1 MSDQNNLTIV
11 IPTRNRPYLV
21 KNQVKFYNSVRFS
34 FKILYIDGS
43 DVEIHE
49 ENLRN
54 IAAYGQNIDCKIA
67 RAKPNEFVNPARR
80 INEQFRDH
88 LDSIETEFVCQSGDD
103 DFYLESGIRQQ
114 IQRLRER
121 HDLSAC
127 GGIYLHVMTRN
138 LASPNLNSR
147 EGHLSIWPAAH
158 RMSSNAFERIRN
170 NVTTPFNVSYAVKR
184 TKIWKDCFSHFSENE
199 MESAHIEQLMS
210 AVVLARGKVERIP
223 TISLIRHYHHRNDDS
238 MRLDETYNVFNPD
251 FERRANLF
259 LDNFRTLFD
268 LYDLDV
274 PKDWRKQLII
284 GFRICALH
292 DTSVQLR
299 RVTRDWIQ
307 SGDKDKIETETKEVL
322 RKYGDSTLIQN
333 IVEFIVDNTLNGL
346 NGQEA
351 NSFVPGVTRFG

>member
-1 MSDQNNLTIV
+1 
-11 IPTRNRPYLV
+11 
-21 KNQVKFYNSVRFS
+21 
-34 FKILYIDGS
+34 
-43 DVEIHE
+43 
-49 ENLRN
+49 
-54 IAAYGQNIDCKIA
+54 
-67 RAKPNEFVNPARR
+67 
-80 INEQFRDH
+80 
-88 LDSIETEFVCQSGDD
+88 
-103 DFYLESGIRQQ
+103 
-114 IQRLRER
+114 
-121 HDLSAC
+121 
-127 GGIYLHVMTRN
+127 
-138 LASPNLNSR
+138 
-147 EGHLSIWPAAH
+147 
-158 RMSSNAFERIRN
+158 
-170 NVTTPFNVSYAVKR
+170 
-184 TKIWKDCFSHFSENE
+184 
-199 MESAHIEQLMS
+199 
-210 AVVLARGKVERIP
+210 
-223 TISLIRHYHHRNDDS
+223 

-284 GFRICALH
+284 GFRIFALH